1 MSKRAD
7 KKTGLADL
15 RNRQVALRL
24 YYTVIVFYILFVTM
38 VLVGGFC
45 LLLVSAGLVV
55 NLNYLPIIIVCLI
68 SILVGTLLSAYISRR
83 IFAPMLRLSEASK
96 LVARGDFSVRVDTDT
111 QINEIRETCENFNA
125 MVENLSRIETLSND
139 FVANVSHEF
148 KTPITAIEGYA
159 MLLQDPSLSV
169 EERDDCVERI
179 LKNTGRLS
187 NLVGH
192 ILTLSKIENRSGA
205 LERQPFRLDEQIR
218 RAIVELEPKWSAKNC
233 GLAVELP
240 VILYDGNEGL
250 LAQVWTNLL
259 DNAIKFSPEGG
270 TVSVSAREEERRVL
284 VSVGDQGPGVA
295 EESLSHIFDK
305 FYQGDTSHR
314 AEGNG
319 LGLALVREIAQVHG
333 GNVSVENHDG
343 AVFTVEL
350 AK

>member
-1 MSKRAD
+1 M
-7 KKTGLADL
+7 
-15 RNRQVALRL
+15 
-24 YYTVIVFYILFVTM
+24 
-38 VLVGGFC
+38 
-45 LLLVSAGLVV
+45 
-55 NLNYLPIIIVCLI
+55 
-68 SILVGTLLSAYISRR
+68 
-83 IFAPMLRLSEASK
+83 
-96 LVARGDFSVRVDTDT
+96 
-111 QINEIRETCENFNA
+111 
-125 MVENLSRIETLSND
+125 
-139 FVANVSHEF
+139 
-148 KTPITAIEGYA
+148 
-159 MLLQDPSLSV
+159 
-169 EERDDCVERI
+169 
-179 LKNTGRLS
+179 
-187 NLVGH
+187 
-192 ILTLSKIENRSGA
+192 
-205 LERQPFRLDEQIR
+205 
-218 RAIVELEPKWSAKNC
+218 ELEPKWSAKNS

-295 EESLSHIFDK
+295 EESVSHIFDK

-333 GNVSVENHDG
+333 GSVSVENRDG